1 MSETENILLRRFA
14 ANGDAEAFAEIVRR
28 HAGLVYAAC
37 LRVLAD
43 KDRAADAV
51 QETFL
56 QLLRNAETITGSV
69 PMWLHRVATRKA
81 IDVIRRDSSRRQ
93 REVTYAA
100 DKPRRAN
107 AWQDIS
113 RQVDEELDELDEQ
126 TRSILIQRFFEGLTT
141 KDIAFRET
149 ISQPTV
155 SRRIESGVRRLR
167 DSLRKKGILIS
178 TAALFGLLGENVIQ
192 AAPAVVLKEL
202 GKIAL
207 VGSQAA
213 AAAGAGAAAT
223 ASSAG
228 AQAAAGVLTGIK
240 IKVVTAAAVAVV
252 GVGSVVTYNEVTR
265 PAKPAPSVTPTAT
278 TRYTSGS
285 SASSSEPAAV
295 QPGPRTGN
303 ATQSPDL
310 SELERAAW
318 EQIFAEH
325 KGGAPPAGPAP
336 EQVDTPNE
344 PSAEVPITG
353 FAMGATGAEAAP
365 AETPEEPVE
374 AEPNEPP
381 AGYGGLGGAFFG
393 TSYETP
399 QPPEPP
405 EPPQPPPPPEPNSPE
420 QG

>member
-1 MSETENILLRRFA
+1 MSENENILLRRFA
-14 ANGDAEAFAEIVRR
+14 ASGDAEAFAEIVRR

-113 RQVDEELDELDEQ
+113 RHVDEELDELDEQ

-228 AQAAAGVLTGIK
+228 AQAAVGVLTGIK
-240 IKVVTAAAVAVV
+240 IKVVTAAAVAIV
-252 GVGSVVTYNEVTR
+252 GVGSVVTYNQVTR
-265 PAKPAPSVTPTAT
+265 PTKPAPSVTPTAT
-278 TRYTSGS
+278 TRYSGGS
-285 SASSSEPAAV
+285 SAGSLQPVAA

-325 KGGAPPAGPAP
+325 KGGAPPAGPVSEP
-336 EQVDTPNE
+336 VDTPNE
-344 PSAEVPITG
+344 PSAEVPIAG
-353 FAMGATGAEAAP
+353 FAMGATGPEGPP
-365 AETPEEPVE
+365 AETPQEPVE
-374 AEPNEPP
+374 ADPNEPP
-381 AGYGGLGGAFFG
+381 ADYGGMGGAYFG
-393 TSYETP
+393 TSYEP
-399 QPPEPP
+399 AQPP

>member
-1 MSETENILLRRFA
+1 MSENENILLRRFA
-14 ANGDAEAFAEIVRR
+14 ASGDAEAFAEIVRR

-126 TRSILIQRFFEGLTT
+126 TRGILIQRFFEGLTT

-155 SRRIESGVRRLR
+155 SRRIESGVRKLR

-213 AAAGAGAAAT
+213 AATGAGAAAT

-240 IKVVTAAAVAVV
+240 IKIVTAAAVAVV

-265 PAKPAPSVTPTAT
+265 PPKPAPSVTPAAS
-278 TRYTSGS
+278 TRYSGGS
-285 SASSSEPAAV
+285 SARLPEPVAV

-325 KGGAPPAGPAP
+325 KGGAPPAGPVSEP
-336 EQVDTPNE
+336 VDTPNE

-353 FAMGATGAEAAP
+353 FAMGSTGEAPP
-365 AETPEEPVE
+365 AETPEGPVE
-374 AEPNEPP
+374 AEPNKPP
-381 AGYGGLGGAFFG
+381 AGYGGMGGAYFG
-393 TSYETP
+393 TSYEP
-399 QPPEPP
+399 AQPPEPP